1 MSPAR
6 REHRRND
13 RVDEL
18 IEQHLPLVEHQVLR
32 LSGGFPRFVDRS
44 ELVSAGT
51 LGLVEAARRYDP
63 DTGVPFASY
72 ASRRIR
78 GAILDLVRSQDWAPR
93 SVRSLTRRV
102 EAAEQAVAVRHG
114 RHPDDD
120 ELAREAGIG
129 VDKLVELRGRIRRSV
144 LVALNQG
151 TDGIDSPSV
160 AAKLTDRAATTPE
173 EVVESAELRGY
184 VRDALRHLPD
194 RHRTVAVGLYLESR
208 SFEELAELLG
218 VTPSRVSQ
226 LRAEAVEMMREGVTA
241 QYRPAPAKEPVG
253 RVARRKAQYASA
265 IADSSTWRGRI
276 DDGAVGSAAGPSPV
290 EARTA

>member
-1 MSPAR
+1 MSPAL
-6 REHRRND
+6 REHRRTD

-32 LSGGFPRFVDRS
+32 LSGGFPRFVDRG

-63 DTGVPFASY
+63 GTGVPFPSY

-114 RHPDDD
+114 RHPNDE
-120 ELAREAGIG
+120 ELANEAGIA
-129 VDKLVELRGRIRRSV
+129 VDKLVELRGRVRRSV
-144 LVALNQG
+144 LVALDQG
-151 TDGIDSPSV
+151 ADGIDSPSV
-160 AAKLTDRAATTPE
+160 AAKLTDRGATTPE
-173 EVVESAELRGY
+173 EGVEAAELRGY
-184 VRDALRHLPD
+184 VRDALEHLPA
-194 RHRTVAVGLYLESR
+194 RHRVVVVGLYLESR
-208 SFEELAELLG
+208 SFDELAELLG

-241 QYRPAPAKEPVG
+241 QYRPAPANEPVG

-265 IADSSTWRGRI
+265 IAGSSTWRDRLG
-276 DDGAVGSAAGPSPV
+276 DGSAPHAPGAAIV
-290 EARTA
+290 GARSA